1 MHKFHEISIVYA
13 KFAYFAYQGQSSE
26 ATGLYF
32 KPVEKFRKQQHNI
45 VKIWVTVAYMTVS
58 LTICKL
64 YFTKH
69 LSIKR
74 R

>member
-32 KPVEKFRKQQHNI
+32 KPVEKFGKQQHNI
-45 VKIWVTVAYMTVS
+45 VKI
-58 LTICKL
+58 
-64 YFTKH
+64 
-69 LSIKR
+69 
-74 R
+74 